1 MTLEISQGVYF
12 DMMDNRFKGQRVRLR
27 AVEVE
32 DWEYFYQLDDSTTE
46 YGRLTDEV
54 WFPSSKE
61 SAKAWTE
68 AQAKA
73 KSDQDEFR
81 FQIEAVEIGV
91 LVGTLNTHTTN
102 PRVGTFMYGI
112 AITVAHQGKGYGSE
126 AVHLL
131 LRYFFNE
138 RRYQKVN
145 AEVYSFN
152 TPSIRFHE
160 RLGFT
165 LEGRLRRMVYTG
177 GQFHDALLYGMTRE
191 EFEGLAPFT

>member
-1 MTLEISQGVYF
+1 
-12 DMMDNRFKGQRVRLR
+12 MDNLFKGQRVRLR

-32 DWEYFYQLDDSTTE
+32 DWEYFYRMDDQTTE

-68 AQAKA
+68 VQAKA

-81 FQIEAVEIGV
+81 FQIETVEGGL
-91 LVGTLNTHTTN
+91 LVGTMNTHTTN

-112 AITVAHQGKGYGSE
+112 AIGAEHQGKGYGSE
-126 AVHLL
+126 AVRLL

-145 AEVYSFN
+145 AEVYSFK

-165 LEGRLRRMVYTG
+165 LEGRLRRMVYSG
-177 GQFHDALLYGMTRE
+177 GQYHDALIYGMTRE
-191 EFEGLAPFT
+191 EFEAQMPFIEGKPPTVDPPSQ